1 MFCICVCERACA
13 CVCGQ
18 CLEWKLFFFLS
29 ERSLVFTSQWFV
41 QGGSEVPFG
50 GLVTVMRQSLLIVL
64 FHMHDN
70 YL

>member
-1 MFCICVCERACA
+1 MCMCVWPVFGVEA
-13 CVCGQ
+13 V
-18 CLEWKLFFFLS
+18 FFLS